1 MNKAKKGKSRTN
13 IKINW
18 NNSQLNAFIKAN
30 EEYQKLIN
38 EGLATKR
45 GFNIMTTE
53 EIYNPTSHFTYTQSI
68 REEWQWLSRKWGNT

>member
-1 MNKAKKGKSRTN
+1 MENKIADKLETLIRD
-13 IKINW
+13 
-18 NNSQLNAFIKAN
+18 NSQLNAFIKAN

-68 REEWQWLSRKWGNT
+68 G